1 MKKYGKLI
9 VAAAVLLCGMIFTGC
24 KGLDEIFA
32 GPQDTWFYK
41 QVNYTNKAGNSTKLN
56 VFMCYSEDGFETENH
71 KNIQPGLNVVVTG
84 STDSSGVIDGLLD
97 DKYIIKN
104 FSNSSKTTVGD
115 SDDDNGSGT
124 VSFKM
129 SKTKWNL
136 MYTFIDMKQKE
147 NIPPFDEA
155 EDYEDISN
163 ITNISW
169 KQVLADSLV
178 SYLLD

>member
-1 MKKYGKLI
+1 ML
-9 VAAAVLLCGMIFTGC
+9 
-24 KGLDEIFA
+24 
-32 GPQDTWFYK
+32 
-41 QVNYTNKAGNSTKLN
+41 
-56 VFMCYSEDGFETENH
+56 
-71 KNIQPGLNVVVTG
+71 
-84 STDSSGVIDGLLD
+84 
-97 DKYIIKN
+97 KN

-136 MYTFIDMKQKE
+136 MYTFIDMKQRE

-155 EDYEDISN
+155 EDYEELT
-163 ITNISW
+163 ITGFSW